1 MLRSATHEQTF
12 LRAPKYLAQMLC
24 LALISAAAPSGPAQ
38 ADTELTYSNSSSADA
53 QMESLLIKDGQL
65 RMNLSGGDWMLYRQ
79 GEAALIFVD
88 TDKRQYTVMDQAML
102 DQVGGAIAQAKAE
115 LDAALA
121 QMPPSQREQ
130 MRKIME
136 SSMGQLSGGEQ
147 GLSFSLRETGQTQ
160 QINGVKCR
168 EVEALRGGQHFAR
181 SCLAKAADLNVSA
194 SDARV
199 FSAWAE
205 FTQGMME
212 KLAAQADGLIPFEA
226 PNFGAFA
233 QGLPIQNIDQD
244 GERTE
249 LQSYRSDS
257 LETSLFQ
264 IPSDYRRQSLD
275 ADF

>member
-1 MLRSATHEQTF
+1 MLRSAPHEQTF
-12 LRAPKYLAQMLC
+12 LRAPKYFAQALC
-24 LALISAAAPSGPAQ
+24 IALISTATLTTPAQ
-38 ADTELTYSNSSSADA
+38 ADTELTYSNSSSTDA

-88 TDKRQYTVMDQAML
+88 TDERQYTVMDQAML

-136 SSMGQLSGGEQ
+136 SSMGQLTGGQQ
-147 GLSFSLRETGQTQ
+147 GLSFSIRETGQTQ

-168 EVEALRGGQHFAR
+168 EVEALRGGQYFAR
-181 SCLAKAADLNVSA
+181 SCLAKADDLNVSA

-199 FSAWAE
+199 FGAWAE

-226 PNFGAFA
+226 PNFGVFA
-233 QGLPIQNIDQD
+233 QGLPVQNIDQD

-249 LQSYRSDS
+249 LQSYRNDS
-257 LETSLFQ
+257 LENSLFQ
-264 IPSDYRRQSLD
+264 IPSDYQRQSLD